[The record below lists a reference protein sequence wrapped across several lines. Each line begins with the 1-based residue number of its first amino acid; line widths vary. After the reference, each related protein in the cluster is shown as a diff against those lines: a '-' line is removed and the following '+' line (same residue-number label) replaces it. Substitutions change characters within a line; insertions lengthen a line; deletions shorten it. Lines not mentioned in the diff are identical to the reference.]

1 MDLQLRV
8 IHASDFLRASPSG
21 ELDLDHA
28 KSVLLSVAAANRPPA
43 DRDIIL
49 DLRSA
54 TAATLETTEIIA
66 LVRVMVENLGS
77 FQHKVALLLRP
88 DAPGYRA
95 TLLEHLADDRGFNV
109 EVFKDFEQA
118 MTWLMS
124 STPIASAPRA

>member
-1 MDLQLRV
+1 MELQLRV
-8 IHASDFLRASPSG
+8 IHANDFLRACPTG
-21 ELDLDHA
+21 ELDVEHA

-43 DRDIIL
+43 DRDILI

-66 LVRVMVENLGS
+66 LVRVMVDHLSS
-77 FQHKVALLLRP
+77 FQHKLALLLRP

-95 TLLEHLADDRGFNV
+95 TLLEHLADNRGFNV
-109 EVFKDFEQA
+109 EIFKDFEQA

-124 STPIASAPRA
+124 SSPLTSAPQV

>member
-1 MDLQLRV
+1 MDLQLRI
-8 IHASDFLRASPSG
+8 IHANDFLRACPTG
-21 ELDLDHA
+21 ELDLER
-28 KSVLLSVAAANRPPA
+28 SRELLVTLAAANRPPA
-43 DRDIIL
+43 DRDILL

-54 TAATLETTEIIA
+54 TAAKLETAEIIA
-66 LVRVMVENLGS
+66 LVRVMVENLVS

-95 TLLEHLADDRGFNV
+95 TLLEHLADNRGFNV

-124 STPIASAPRA
+124 STRISSAPQV

>member
-1 MDLQLRV
+1 MDLQLRI
-8 IHASDFLRASPSG
+8 IHANDFLRACPTG
-21 ELDLDHA
+21 ELDLEC
-28 KSVLLSVAAANRPPA
+28 SRELLVTLAAANRPPA
-43 DRDIIL
+43 DRDILL

-54 TAATLETTEIIA
+54 TAAKLETTEIIA
-66 LVRVMVENLGS
+66 LVRVMVENLVS

-95 TLLEHLADDRGFNV
+95 TLLEHLADNRGFNV

-124 STPIASAPRA
+124 STRISSAPQV